1 MIKITTLQF
10 KGKQGHLF
18 DLILD
23 AFFSLKTEQIGYD
36 SEPGTVKNE

>member
-23 AFFSLKTEQIGYD
+23 AFFFIKDRTNRI
-36 SEPGTVKNE
+36 